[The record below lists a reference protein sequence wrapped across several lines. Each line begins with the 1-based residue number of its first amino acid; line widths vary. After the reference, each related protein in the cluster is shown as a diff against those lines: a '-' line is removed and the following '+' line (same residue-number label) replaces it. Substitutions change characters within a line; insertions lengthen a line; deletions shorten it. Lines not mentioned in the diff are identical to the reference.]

1 MYWVEGMQL
10 TRKGLG
16 CCCAVVLRHRM
27 EFVKM
32 LVLSLILIGQRN
44 ECESVNLGNGA
55 KDERGARQQHEWDP

>member
-1 MYWVEGMQL
+1 
-10 TRKGLG
+10 
-16 CCCAVVLRHRM
+16 
-27 EFVKM
+27 M